1 MILFSIIL
9 ILLAGALL
17 SWMSAGWHPKA
28 PYFIALIALLIDFAL
43 VIKLLASEQQSSGY
57 WFEEITRPWIK
68 EWGIQLH
75 LRVDGLSVWLLIL
88 TFFIGLISVLCGDE
102 EINERRGF
110 YYFNLMLTLTGVAGV
125 FMAFDLF
132 LFYFFW
138 ELMILPMFCLI
149 IMWGSENRRYAA
161 YKFFIFTQAGGLC
174 MLISILA
181 LYFIHYNQ
189 TGSHSFDYLD
199 WLKISLSSATQKWL
213 LAGFLVAF
221 LVKLPAVV
229 LHTWL
234 PDAHGEAPTAGS
246 VILAGLLLKTG
257 AYGLLRFVLPLFPD
271 AVQQLAQP
279 MMIWGMLGIVY
290 GALLSFAQTD
300 LKRLIA
306 YTSVSHMGFV
316 LLGVF
321 SQNSLAQQGVIMQLL
336 AHGFSTG
343 ALFVLA
349 GYLKHRLHHRDLLQ
363 MGGFWQEAP
372 VMGFFSMLFVL
383 ASLGL
388 PGMANFIADFFILI
402 GSFQTSKWIT
412 VFAASGLVFSAA
424 YSLRIMQKI
433 FFGKKENPVHL
444 SDFTWKESLVMTLLV
459 LPLIFLGL
467 HPKPVMKSA
476 EPVLN
481 EWEQKGAIYEQP
493 SPAVTGKTIQNELDQ
508 TSNSKTNE
516 H

>member
-9 ILLAGALL
+9 ILLAGSLL
-17 SWMSAGWHPKA
+17 SWMSAGWHRKA
-28 PYFIALIALLIDFAL
+28 PYFIALIVLLIDLILA
-43 VIKLLASEQQSSGY
+43 IKLLGGEQSSGY
-57 WFEEITRPWIK
+57 WFEEIMRPWIQ

-75 LRVDGLSVWLLIL
+75 LRVDGLSIWLLIL

-110 YYFNLMLTLTGVAGV
+110 YYFNLLLTLTGVAGV
-125 FMAFDLF
+125 FMAYDLF

-138 ELMILPMFCLI
+138 ELMIVPMFCLI

-161 YKFFIFTQAGGLC
+161 YKFFLFTQAGGLC

-189 TGSHSFDYLD
+189 TGNYSFDYLD
-199 WLKISLSSATQKWL
+199 WLKVSLSLTAQKWL
-213 LAGFLVAF
+213 LAGFLAAF

-257 AYGLLRFVLPLFPD
+257 AYGLLRIVLPLFPD
-271 AVQQLAQP
+271 AVQQWSQT

-290 GALLSFAQTD
+290 GALLSYAQTD

-321 SQNSLAQQGVIMQLL
+321 SQNVLAQQGVIMQLL

-349 GYLKHRLHHRDLLQ
+349 GYLKHRLHHKDLLQ
-363 MGGFWQEAP
+363 MGGFWQDAP
-372 VMGFFSMLFVL
+372 VMGFFSLLFVL

-388 PGMANFIADFFILI
+388 PGMANFIAEFFILI
-402 GSFQTSKWIT
+402 GSFQTSRWIT
-412 VFAASGLVFSAA
+412 VFAATGLVFSAV

-433 FFGKKENPVHL
+433 FFGKKENPVQL
-444 SDFTWKESLVMTLLV
+444 SDFKWKETLVMTLLV

-481 EWEQKGAIYEQP
+481 EWERKGAIHEQT
-493 SPAVTGKTIQNELDQ
+493 SSTVTGNATQNESDQ
-508 TSNSKTNE
+508 TNNYKLNN

>member
-1 MILFSIIL
+1 
-9 ILLAGALL
+9 
-17 SWMSAGWHPKA
+17 
-28 PYFIALIALLIDFAL
+28 
-43 VIKLLASEQQSSGY
+43 
-57 WFEEITRPWIK
+57 
-68 EWGIQLH
+68 
-75 LRVDGLSVWLLIL
+75 
-88 TFFIGLISVLCGDE
+88 VLCGDE

-110 YYFNLMLTLTGVAGV
+110 YYFNLLLTLTGVAGV
-125 FMAFDLF
+125 FMAYDLF

-138 ELMILPMFCLI
+138 EMMIVPMFCLI

-189 TGSHSFDYLD
+189 TGIYSFDYLD
-199 WLKISLSSATQKWL
+199 WLKVSLSLTAQKWL
-213 LAGFLVAF
+213 LAGFLAAF
-221 LVKLPAVV
+221 LVKLPAVM

-257 AYGLLRFVLPLFPD
+257 AYGLLRIVLPLFPD
-271 AVQQLAQP
+271 AVQQWSQP

-290 GALLSFAQTD
+290 GALLSYAQTD

-321 SQNSLAQQGVIMQLL
+321 SQNVLAQQGVIMQLL

-363 MGGFWQEAP
+363 MGGFWQDAP
-372 VMGFFSMLFVL
+372 VMGFFSLLFVL

-388 PGMANFIADFFILI
+388 PGMANFIAEFFILL
-402 GSFQTSKWIT
+402 GSFQTSRWIT
-412 VFAASGLVFSAA
+412 VFAATGLVFSAV

-433 FFGKKENPVHL
+433 FFGKKENPVQL
-444 SDFTWKESLVMTLLV
+444 SDFKWKETLVMTLLV

-481 EWEQKGAIYEQP
+481 EWEQKGAIHEQT
-493 SPAVTGKTIQNELDQ
+493 SSTVTGNATQNESDQ
-508 TSNSKTNE
+508 ANNYKLNN

>member
-9 ILLAGALL
+9 VLLAGSLL
-17 SWMSAGWHPKA
+17 SWMSAGWHRKA
-28 PYFIALIALLIDFAL
+28 PYFIALIVLLIDLAL
-43 VIKLLASEQQSSGY
+43 AIKLLAGEQSSGY
-57 WFEEITRPWIK
+57 WFQEIMRPWIE

-75 LRVDGLSVWLLIL
+75 LRVDGLSIWLLIL

-110 YYFNLMLTLTGVAGV
+110 YYFNLLLTLTGVAGV
-125 FMAFDLF
+125 FMAYDLF

-138 ELMILPMFCLI
+138 EMMIVPMFCLI

-181 LYFIHYNQ
+181 LYFINYNQ
-189 TGSHSFDYLD
+189 TGSYSFDYLD
-199 WLKISLSSATQKWL
+199 WLKISLSLTAQKWL
-213 LAGFLVAF
+213 LAGFLAAF

-257 AYGLLRFVLPLFPD
+257 AYGLLRLVLPLFPD
-271 AVQQLAQP
+271 AVQQWSQT

-290 GALLSFAQTD
+290 GAFLSFAQTD

-321 SQNSLAQQGVIMQLL
+321 SQNTLAQQGVIMQLL

-363 MGGFWQEAP
+363 MGGFWQDAP
-372 VMGFFSMLFVL
+372 VMGFFSLLFVL

-388 PGMANFIADFFILI
+388 PGMANFIAEFLILI
-402 GSFQTSKWIT
+402 GSFQTSRWIT
-412 VFAASGLVFSAA
+412 VLAATGLVFSAV

-433 FFGKKENPVHL
+433 FFGKKESSVPL
-444 SDFTWKESLVMTLLV
+444 TDFKWKESLVMTLLV

-481 EWEQKGAIYEQP
+481 EWEQKGAIHEQTT
-493 SPAVTGKTIQNELDQ
+493 STV
-508 TSNSKTNE
+508 TSNTMLNQSEQKSNYKMKN